1 MAKIRKNDSKSEKN
15 RNRVRFH
22 RAVNHIIQ
30 NNTDNSIRVNH
41 HQLQTADQVHGIRE
55 TLRQWAIQ
63 YNITRSAIDAL
74 LKILILYGMTT
85 LPRDSRTLLSTPRKV
100 QMIPFGNG
108 QFWYDMNL
116 NLDFTALT

>member
-1 MAKIRKNDSKSEKN
+1 MAKIRKSNSKAEQN

-30 NNTDNSIRVNH
+30 NNTDNSIHVNH
-41 HQLQTADQVHGIRE
+41 RQPHNSDQVHGIRE

-74 LKILILYGMTT
+74 LKMLILYGMST
-85 LPRDSRTLLSTPRKV
+85 LPRDSRTLLSTPRNIE
-100 QMIPFGNG
+100 MIPFGNG
-108 QFWYDMNL
+108 QFWYEMNL
-116 NLDFTALT
+116 NLDFPALI